1 MSDLVLKNISDSL
14 EVSSQYLNMVK
25 RIEESLPAISRDTS
39 NFYKADSQMKNV
51 TLDITEITPM
61 ATLKHILAVI
71 EKTKSAL
78 QESYIGLKKNKIEI
92 KEKTKKLETAKD
104 TEKELLEVEIE
115 DLLYKSESAKNYT
128 NAAIRKMNFM
138 VTQYNTIMETMGKDK
153 ITEEEYELAE
163 SKHHISTALK
173 QALCSART
181 RGGIIDEG
189 NHIYLFDLGINGQVV
204 QYEVLAYLQMEENLL
219 KLGQEPTFDMTL
231 KWINDLSEKFIS
243 NPAMYSNLRGLKMLD
258 YSSLSLENN
267 NA

>member
-1 MSDLVLKNISDSL
+1 
-14 EVSSQYLNMVK
+14 
-25 RIEESLPAISRDTS
+25 
-39 NFYKADSQMKNV
+39 
-51 TLDITEITPM
+51 M

-92 KEKTKKLETAKD
+92 KEKTEKLNIAKG

-115 DLLYKSESAKNYT
+115 DLLYKSDSAQNYV
-128 NAAIRKMNFM
+128 NGAIRKLNFM
-138 VTQYNTIMETMGKDK
+138 VTQYNTIMKSMGKDR

-173 QALCSART
+173 QALCAART

-231 KWINDLSEKFIS
+231 QWIDNLSEKFIA
-243 NPAMYSNLRGLKMLD
+243 NPKIYSVSRGLKILD
-258 YSSLSLENN
+258 YDSLSLENN